1 MIFRKFGGSYQYY
14 VRTPE
19 ELPEILT
26 LDPALWAALSVPVTT
41 LNTDP
46 KFLKYLDYDGNG
58 LIRLEDVKTAIKLVQ
73 SQLKRLAPLA
83 EKTPELAVD
92 ELKDEALAAFVAE
105 LPELS
110 VDGKIVLKI
119 GRAHV

>member
-26 LDPALWAALSVPVTT
+26 LDPALWAALSVPVST
-41 LNTDP
+41 LNTDQ

-73 SQLKRLAPLA
+73 AQLKHL
-83 EKTPELAVD
+83 V
-92 ELKDEALAAFVAE
+92 
-105 LPELS
+105 
-110 VDGKIVLKI
+110 
-119 GRAHV
+119 